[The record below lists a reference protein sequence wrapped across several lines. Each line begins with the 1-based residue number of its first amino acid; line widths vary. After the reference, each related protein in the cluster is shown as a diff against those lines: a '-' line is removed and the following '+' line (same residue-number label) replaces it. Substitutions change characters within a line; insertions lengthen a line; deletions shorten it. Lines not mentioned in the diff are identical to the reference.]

1 MAPKEKKVTAT
12 NGHGRT
18 ARPGRSPLNEKRYEE
33 IVEVA
38 GRLFATQGFDGTSLQ
53 DISEHVGVLKGS
65 LYHYISSKEDLLE
78 EVVRSAQQGLLE
90 NMALCDHFKGRPLA
104 QLVAFSYGH
113 VVLNATPER
122 VLRAAVF
129 LQDGDKLSPSKREPL
144 VAGRNDYDR
153 YLRRILKDGRET
165 AVFDPDVEPR
175 SCSFAIIGVLTSY
188 IRWYRPGGRVT
199 SHELGRE
206 FAAFVLAGVRE
217 HIAHGRGYRWDVV
230 DPVIEQC
237 QRYLDAETSVGADGA

>member
-1 MAPKEKKVTAT
+1 MEPKEKKAAT
-12 NGHGRT
+12 NGRGRT
-18 ARPGRSPLNEKRYEE
+18 ARPGRSPVNEKKYEE

-38 GRLFATQGFDGTSLQ
+38 GRLFAAQGFDGTSLQ
-53 DISEHVGVLKGS
+53 DIGEHVGVLKGS

-78 EVVRSAQQGLLE
+78 DVVRSGHQGLLE
-90 NMALCDHFKGRPLA
+90 NMALCEHFKGRPLA

-122 VLRAAVF
+122 ILRGAVF

-144 VAGRNDYDR
+144 VAGRDDYNR
-153 YLRRILKDGRET
+153 YLRRILQDGRET
-165 AVFDPDVEPR
+165 AVFDPDMEPR
-175 SCSFAIIGVLTSY
+175 ICSFAIIGVLTSY
-188 IRWYRPGGRVT
+188 IRWYHPGGPVT
-199 SHELGRE
+199 SQELGRE

-217 HIAHGRGYRWDVV
+217 HITHERGHRWDVV

-237 QRYLDAETSVGADGA
+237 QRYLDAEASAGSDGA